1 MHGQQ
6 NIKLVVF
13 LATVRSR
20 RRNVKEL
27 GRNMSDH
34 LLYRRNLDRGHPL
47 VFKVHYRGADKSLD
61 RPGRK
66 KANFSHRKL

>member
-13 LATVRSR
+13 LAAVRSR
-20 RRNVKEL
+20 RRNIEVL
-27 GRNMSDH
+27 GRNTSDH
-34 LLYRRNLDRGHPL
+34 WLYRRNLDRGHPL

-66 KANFSHRKL
+66 KANVSRRKL